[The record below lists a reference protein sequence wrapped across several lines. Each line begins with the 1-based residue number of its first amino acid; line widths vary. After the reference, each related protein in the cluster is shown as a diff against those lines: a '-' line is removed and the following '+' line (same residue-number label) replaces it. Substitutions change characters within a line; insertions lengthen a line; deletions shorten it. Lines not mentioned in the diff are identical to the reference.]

1 MIYSKFFFVLRSNF
15 VSQIIHLF
23 VNILEE
29 AGIPTFPEG
38 EMEMLS
44 QNQSSDYDVSEEP
57 ESLDMSVTEAPVS
70 FLDEDEVTRACLEV
84 YSFTQSTYAL
94 VIIFS
99 E

>member
-1 MIYSKFFFVLRSNF
+1 M
-15 VSQIIHLF
+15 
-23 VNILEE
+23 EE

-99 E
+99 EWI